1 MTDTINLNRMQFY
14 GYHGALLEEQRMGQR
29 FDVDL
34 VLKCDLYQAGTTDRL
49 DQTVNYAE
57 IYTQVKEIVEG
68 CSYALIETVAEKIA
82 EAILLGYSKVESC
95 RVKVIKPNP
104 PIAGHYESVSVEIE
118 RFRATAYLGLG
129 SNIGDRAGYLKRALE
144 ALQAEQK
151 INVVRCS
158 SIYETDPYG
167 RVEQPD
173 FLNMI
178 VQIETLFPSI
188 ALLHKLQKIEAKL
201 ERMREVHWGPRTI
214 DLDLLVFD
222 QMISYSE
229 ELSLPHPEIA
239 RRAFVLKPLA
249 EIAPH
254 LIVPRINRSVMEMWQ
269 NLNGEEGVRLWKK
282 NNGEGKFGLFE
293 N

>member
-29 FDVDL
+29 FDVD
-34 VLKCDLYQAGTTDRL
+34 VTINCDLYQAGTTDQL
-49 DQTVNYAE
+49 EQTVNYAE
-57 IYTQVKEIVEG
+57 IYMQVKEIVEG
-68 CSYALIETVAEKIA
+68 RAYKLIETVAEKIA
-82 EAILLGYSKVESC
+82 ETILLNFTKVESC

-104 PIAGHYESVSVEIE
+104 PIAGHYDSVSVEIE
-118 RFRATAYLGLG
+118 RNRTVAYLGLG
-129 SNIGDRAGYLKRALE
+129 SNIGDRASFLKHALE
-144 ALQAEQK
+144 ALQAEQRVQ
-151 INVVRCS
+151 VVRCS
-158 SIYETDPYG
+158 SIYETEPYG
-167 RVEQPD
+167 PVEQND

-178 VQIETLFPSI
+178 VQIETLLPSL
-188 ALLHKLQKIEAKL
+188 ALLRYIHKIETDL
-201 ERMREVHWGPRTI
+201 ERVRDVHWGPRTI
-214 DLDLLVFD
+214 DLDLLVCGRTIT
-222 QMISYSE
+222 QSE

-254 LIVPRINRSVMEMWQ
+254 LVVPGINRSVMDLWQ
-269 NLNGEEGVRLWKK
+269 NLNGEEEVRLWKK